1 MQSKLLIIFAVSA
14 LLPRAEELAQAMR
27 QAKHRV
33 LVRDAEAWLAHRD
46 PLDTA
51 PEVKADLALIPPGE
65 QFDDLHTAFA
75 MAVPDASVLR
85 EDPTEDLI
93 DSARKNTQEADEDAN
108 AVAERERQEEAERQ
122 RQADEQA
129 AAEAKAKAEAEAEA
143 ERQRLEAEHAAEV
156 KRLADEEAAA
166 RARADE
172 EAAAEAEAKRLADEQ
187 AAAAA
192 EIKPTTRR
200 SSK

>member
-14 LLPRAEELAQAMR
+14 LLPQAEELAQAMR

-51 PEVKADLALIPPGE
+51 PEVKADLALIPPGD

-75 MAVPDASVLR
+75 MAVPDASILR
-85 EDPTEDLI
+85 NDPTDDLI
-93 DSARKNTQEADEDAN
+93 DSARRSTQEADEDAN

-122 RQADEQA
+122 RLADEQ
-129 AAEAKAKAEAEAEA
+129 AAEAKAKADAEAEA

-156 KRLADEEAAA
+156 KRLDEEAAA
-166 RARADE
+166 RAKADE

-187 AAAAA
+187 AAAA
-192 EIKPTTRR
+192 ETKPTTRR